1 MCIHKWWW
9 SFLFVQSS
17 KIRKVCMKLGEV
29 VFLSME
35 QNIYFP
41 HICDIF
47 TGASFLQTMWKL
59 PFLLQFIFIF
69 RALWA
74 SSKNLTLFFNQNS
87 RSLREQWLWFIIF
100 TYGTIRMC
108 VYIYVQHLCN
118 HDLIL
123 CKNIYKMS
131 LFIFLWYATFCVTI
145 LQKLCLARTWNIFGT
160 DSVNYC
166 WCCYY
171 LATGTSN

>member
-9 SFLFVQSS
+9 SFLFVQSA

-29 VFLSME
+29 VFLSVE

-108 VYIYVQHLCN
+108 VYICTASVQPWSNSLQMYIKCPCLYFL
-118 HDLIL
+118 DMPSFVLF
-123 CKNIYKMS
+123 CKNCI
-131 LFIFLWYATFCVTI
+131 
-145 LQKLCLARTWNIFGT
+145 
-160 DSVNYC
+160 
-166 WCCYY
+166 
-171 LATGTSN
+171 